1 MIVGPIM
8 PRRARHL
15 LVIAAALPLAGCL
28 SFGGKPPK
36 QLLTLAAASQ
46 PQAGAAQTATAS
58 SAIVVQVP
66 AVPQSIASTRVP
78 VQASDTTLA
87 YVKDAQWAEPPARLF
102 ARLLAD
108 TVTARAKMVV
118 VSAAQSMA
126 APSADLG
133 GELRSFGLDA
143 TRREAVVI
151 YDAALTRAG
160 RTDVEKRRFEARVP
174 VAAID
179 ALSAGAALS
188 RGANDVAVQVADWL
202 STGR

>member
-1 MIVGPIM
+1 MTV
-8 PRRARHL
+8 RRIAMGRAASV
-15 LVIAAALPLAGCL
+15 LVIAAALPLAGCF

-36 QLLTLAAASQ
+36 QLLTLSPAAQ
-46 PQAGAAQTATAS
+46 PQPGVAQTSTAA

-66 AVPQSIASTRVP
+66 AVPQAIANTRVP
-78 VQASDTTLA
+78 VQASDTAIA

-108 TVTARAKMVV
+108 TLTARANMVV
-118 VSAAQSMA
+118 LSPAQSFG

-143 TRREAVVI
+143 GQRQAVVI
-151 YDAALTRAG
+151 YDASLTRAG
-160 RTDVEKRRFEARVP
+160 RDAVEKRRFEARVP

-188 RGANDVAVQVADWL
+188 QGANDVAAQVADWVR
-202 STGR
+202 TGR